1 MLTTVFQHRAG
12 QCTYFDFQ
20 LFRFSLIYPIPLNLK
35 ASFLVCRRYLR
46 IGKNTFLFNIL
57 SKKSG

>member
-12 QCTYFDFQ
+12 QCTNFDYQ
-20 LFRFSLIYPIPLNLK
+20 LFRYFLIYPISLNLK
-35 ASFLVCRRYLR
+35 ASFLVCRRHLR

-57 SKKSG
+57 FKKSG